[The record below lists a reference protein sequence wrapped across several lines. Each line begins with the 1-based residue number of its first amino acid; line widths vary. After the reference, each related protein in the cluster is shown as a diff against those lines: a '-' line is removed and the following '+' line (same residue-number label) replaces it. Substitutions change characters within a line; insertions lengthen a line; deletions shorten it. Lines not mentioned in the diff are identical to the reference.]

1 MSKSRFARTSR
12 VAICVA
18 VGLIFHAP
26 SYAQSSV
33 TLYGIVSGGIGY
45 VNNEGGKSVVTTLT
59 GSLQNNRWG
68 IQGIE
73 DLGGGLQAI
82 FALDS
87 AFNSMNGNAQFGL
100 EFGRQAYV
108 GLSGSQ
114 WGRVTLGR
122 QFEVSFDYLAEYS
135 MMVAGTGLGAHI
147 GDNDNILGSV
157 HYNNSIKYRTPTV
170 SGVQGE
176 VMYAMSND
184 SSFANNR
191 LFSTGLSYEYG
202 PLKLG
207 AAYSNLDRPGTVI
220 NANGAATVDYVGVP
234 FVLFHTSPLSSKV
247 GVRTQRVFGV
257 GGKYKVGNVTLAA
270 IVTDVRFTYLDNT
283 SLHLTNYDANVG
295 WYAQPDL
302 ELSAGYTYTAGKY
315 GGYERSPHWNIAQ
328 VGLDYFL
335 SKRTDLALF
344 VDYGTTHDG
353 QVVMYTIAPSSVGA
367 NQLLL
372 AAAYRLKF

>member
-1 MSKSRFARTSR
+1 MSRSRFVRTSR
-12 VAICVA
+12 LAISA
-18 VGLIFHAP
+18 AAGLIFHAP
-26 SYAQSSV
+26 SYAQSAV

-45 VNNEGGKSVVTTLT
+45 VNNEGGKSAVTALT
-59 GSLQNNRWG
+59 GTLQNNRWG
-68 IQGIE
+68 IQGVE
-73 DLGGGLQAI
+73 DLGDGLQAV

-87 AFNSMNGNAQFGL
+87 AFNSMTGNMQFGL
-100 EFGRQAYV
+100 LFGRQAYV

-157 HYNNSIKYRTPTV
+157 HYNNSIKYRTPTMN
-170 SGVQGE
+170 GLQGE

-184 SSFANNR
+184 SSFADNR
-191 LFSTGLSYEYG
+191 LFSAGLSYEHG

-220 NANGAATVDYVGVP
+220 NANGAATVDYAGVP
-234 FVLFHTSPLSSKV
+234 FVLFHTSPLSSTV
-247 GVRTQRVFGV
+247 GVNTQRVFGV
-257 GGKYKVGNVTLAA
+257 GGKYKLGNVTLAA
-270 IVTDVRFTYLDNT
+270 IVTDVRFSYLDNT

-295 WYAQPDL
+295 WYARPDL

-315 GGYERSPHWNIAQ
+315 GGYDSSPHWNMAQ

-335 SKRTDLALF
+335 SKRTDVALF
-344 VDYGTTHDG
+344 VDYGTAHDG
-353 QVVMYTIAPSSVGA
+353 RVVMYTISPSSVGGS
-367 NQLLL
+367 QFLV
-372 AAAYRLKF
+372 AAAYRIKF